1 MVTTIAALAVA
12 FIMRELPLRTTQG
25 HGPSKAKDKHSES
38 ASAPTGARP
47 TAAPAL
53 D

>member
-1 MVTTIAALAVA
+1 MFTTIAALAVA

-25 HGPSKAKDKHSES
+25 PSKAKEHKAEGSAQAGVRPS
-38 ASAPTGARP
+38 AS
-47 TAAPAL
+47 PAL